1 MTITLEETVHGIKLE
16 VGTLIKVDILDNPK
30 DECVGYFKEIN
41 DNGIIFCPSRNAALS
56 SDSEFNILVPM
67 NQIGQVYWIS
77 KIGIYE
83 LSVKRYAD
91 AQQISK

>member
-1 MTITLEETVHGIKLE
+1 MTIKLEESVHGMKLE

-30 DECVGYFKEIN
+30 DECFGYFKQIN
-41 DNGIIFCPSRNAALS
+41 DDGIIFCPSRNAALS
-56 SDSEFNILVPM
+56 SNSEFNILVPM

-83 LSVKRYAD
+83 LQVRKYAD
-91 AQQISK
+91 TSQISK